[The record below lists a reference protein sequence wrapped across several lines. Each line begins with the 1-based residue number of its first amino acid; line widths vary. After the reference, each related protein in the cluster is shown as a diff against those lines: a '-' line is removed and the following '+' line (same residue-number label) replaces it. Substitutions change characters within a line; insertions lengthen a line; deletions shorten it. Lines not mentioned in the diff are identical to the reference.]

1 MAVEIPYTDRTSA
14 AGRNPWWW
22 VPSLYFAEGVP
33 YVVVMTV
40 AVIMFKRLGV
50 GNAQIALYTSW
61 LYLPYAIKPLW
72 SPLVQ
77 RIGTR
82 RSWVVVMQLLI
93 AAGLAC
99 AALAIPLDSFLRWSL
114 VALAAVAISSATH
127 DVAADGFYLLALSGH
142 QQAWFVGIRSTAYRA
157 AMIFGQG
164 LLVMLAGA
172 LETSTG
178 LPTVEVEVRAV
189 DQEPAHPTTDERPLD
204 FARAELNRL
213 ATEFNSIDFAASVYS
228 GMTVRAVPFLP
239 TTTPDETGPQRI
251 LVAGQSHELSFRGR
265 SAEEAQAIV
274 DAVGEWNGYVHNVFA
289 FGEPPPEEYDESAP
303 VPNDIPPIWLDVLE
317 AIIRDRFG
325 PTESQPVEN
334 THRVGDVAVV
344 MMRLAKPVPP
354 GEQQVVQFGRSSG
367 DASFQVVE
375 GERFVLTTENWN
387 QPFAAAVQVDA
398 KLDRHSQATFE
409 VRSGNLRFAWT
420 ATFFVIAAAF
430 VVFCAY
436 HFVALPRP
444 AADVAV
450 VADSTGERIT
460 GFFEPFVDFFRK
472 PGIIATLAFLLLYR
486 FPEAQLVKLA
496 TPFLLDTRDAGGLSL
511 TTGEVGFVYG
521 TVGVIML
528 TLGGIIGG
536 FVAARDGLRYWLW
549 PMALA
554 IHLPNLAFLFLAYV
568 QPENIAVI
576 TAAVGVEQ
584 FGYGFGFTAY
594 LLYCVYV
601 ARGKHETVHYALC
614 TGAMALGM
622 MIPGMWS
629 GWLEELIGYQHFFVW
644 IMLAMIPSLLA
655 VAFITVDPQFGKK
668 SGDEAPG

>member
-1 MAVEIPYTDRTSA
+1 MPADPSSPDRLSPPTR
-14 AGRNPWWW
+14 GPWWW

-50 GNAQIALYTSW
+50 GNKEIALYTSW

-77 RIGTR
+77 RLGTR
-82 RSWVVVMQLLI
+82 RSWIVVTQLFI

-99 AALAIPLDSFLRWSL
+99 TALSIPLDSFLRWSL

-127 DVAADGFYLLALSGH
+127 DVAADGFYLLALSSH

-172 LETSTG
+172 LESSTG
-178 LPTVEVEVRAV
+178 LPPVEVLVTAGNG
-189 DQEPAHPTTDERPLD
+189 EPAAIRFSPASDMP
-204 FARAELNRL
+204 AE
-213 ATEFNSIDFAASVYS
+213 ASK
-228 GMTVRAVPFLP
+228 
-239 TTTPDETGPQRI
+239 PQRI
-251 LVAGQSHELSFRGR
+251 EVAREEYPLSYRGR
-265 SAEEAQAIV
+265 PALETKELIERVRNWNV
-274 DAVGEWNGYVHNVFA
+274 DHKFY
-289 FGEPPPEEYDESAP
+289 EPPTTEDAKKESIGWLAP
-303 VPNDIPPIWLDVLE
+303 LE
-317 AIIRDRFG
+317 DLIRRLFG
-325 PTESQPVEN
+325 PRKPAAGKSTD
-334 THRVGDVAVV
+334 RAGDVAAV
-344 MMRLAKPVPP
+344 MMRLTNPVPR
-354 GEQQVVQFGRSSG
+354 GEQQIVQFGRQEG

-375 GERFVLTTENWN
+375 GERFVVTETNWLH
-387 QPFAAAVQVDA
+387 PFAAVVQVDA
-398 KLDRHSQATFE
+398 KLDGPSQATFA
-409 VRSGNLRFAWT
+409 VRAGNLRVAWT
-420 ATFFVIAAAF
+420 ATFFIVAAAF
-430 VVFCAY
+430 VAFCVF
-436 HFVALPRP
+436 HFVVLPRP
-444 AADVAV
+444 PADVVTAV
-450 VADSTGERIT
+450 ESSGNWLT
-460 GFFEPFVDFFRK
+460 GFLIPFVDFFRK
-472 PGIIATLAFLLLYR
+472 PRIIAVLAFLLLYR

-496 TPFLLDTRDAGGLSL
+496 TPFLLDTKETGGLAL

-521 TVGVIML
+521 TVGVVML
-528 TLGGIIGG
+528 TLGGLIGG
-536 FVAARDGLRYWLW
+536 FVAARDGLKSWLW
-549 PMALA
+549 PMALI

-568 QPENIAVI
+568 QPESLWVI

-614 TGAMALGM
+614 TGCMALGM

-655 VAFITVDPQFGKK
+655 VAFIPLDAEFGKK
-668 SGDEAPG
+668 TAHEEHAG

>member
-1 MAVEIPYTDRTSA
+1 MSA
-14 AGRNPWWW
+14 ATSSSVESPSTGRSPWWW

-99 AALAIPLDSFLRWSL
+99 AALSIPMESFLRWSL
-114 VALAAVAISSATH
+114 VALATVAISSATH
-127 DVAADGFYLLALSGH
+127 DVAADGFYLLALSSH
-142 QQAWFVGIRSTAYRA
+142 QQAWYVGIRSTAYRA

-172 LETSTG
+172 LESSTG
-178 LPTVEVEVRAV
+178 LPVIEVEVRAT
-189 DQEPAHPTTDERPLD
+189 DQELGELSLDTTSMIAVDESGSQHIAVVGD
-204 FARAELNRL
+204 
-213 ATEFNSIDFAASVYS
+213 IDV
-228 GMTVRAVPFLP
+228 
-239 TTTPDETGPQRI
+239 
-251 LVAGQSHELSFRGR
+251 LSFRGR
-265 SAEEAQAIV
+265 PASEADAFIGEVRAWNVEHGFYAAPEKAEPKIAAADGTTEPPSWRIALEDFLRRHFGRTDV
-274 DAVGEWNGYVHNVFA
+274 DAKVSTDRAGDV
-289 FGEPPPEEYDESAP
+289 
-303 VPNDIPPIWLDVLE
+303 VPIQLRL
-317 AIIRDRFG
+317 
-325 PTESQPVEN
+325 SQPVPA
-334 THRVGDVAVV
+334 GQ
-344 MMRLAKPVPP
+344 
-354 GEQQVVQFGRSSG
+354 QQVVQFGRSRG

-375 GERFVLTTENWN
+375 GERFVLTESNWDK
-387 QPFAAAVQVDA
+387 PFIAVVQVDA
-398 KLDRHSQATFE
+398 KLDRASQATFE
-409 VRSGNLRFAWT
+409 VRSGNLRFAWSV
-420 ATFFVIAAAF
+420 TFGVIAAAF
-430 VVFCAY
+430 VLFCIF
-436 HFVALPRP
+436 HFFALPRP

-450 VADSTGERIT
+450 AASSTGERLT
-460 GFFEPFVDFFRK
+460 GFIEPFIDFFRK
-472 PGIIATLAFLLLYR
+472 PRILAIIAFLLLYR

-496 TPFLLDTRDAGGLSL
+496 TPFLLDTREAGGLGL

-521 TVGVIML
+521 TVGVICL

-536 FVAARDGLRYWLW
+536 FVAARDGLKHWLW
-549 PMALA
+549 PMALV
-554 IHLPNLAFLFLAYV
+554 IHLPNLAFLFLAYA

-594 LLYCVYV
+594 LLYCVYI
-601 ARGKHETVHYALC
+601 ARGQHETVHYALC

-629 GWLEELIGYQHFFVW
+629 GWLQEIIGYQHFFAW

-655 VAFITVDPQFGKK
+655 VAFVHVDSQFGKK
-668 SGDEAPG
+668 SSDEPVAK

>member
-1 MAVEIPYTDRTSA
+1 MTVDTSYAERTSTT
-14 AGRNPWWW
+14 GRNPWWW

-127 DVAADGFYLLALSGH
+127 DVAADGFYLLALSSH

-164 LLVMLAGA
+164 LLVMLAGM
-172 LETSTG
+172 LESSTG
-178 LPTVEVEVRAV
+178 LPTLEVEVRATDREAGRV
-189 DQEPAHPTTDERPLD
+189 QFEPEALIAIGD
-204 FARAELNRL
+204 
-213 ATEFNSIDFAASVYS
+213 S
-228 GMTVRAVPFLP
+228 
-239 TTTPDETGPQRI
+239 GPQRI
-251 LVAGQSHELSFRGR
+251 ELAGEVDDISFRGR
-265 SAEEAQAIV
+265 PAAEAKSILVQVRNWNVEHGFYAGPERA
-274 DAVGEWNGYVHNVFA
+274 DANNAAAEGENR
-289 FGEPPPEEYDESAP
+289 PPGWRVA
-303 VPNDIPPIWLDVLE
+303 LE
-317 AIIRDRFG
+317 DFIRSRFG
-325 PTESQPVEN
+325 PRSTAKELAVD
-334 THRVGDVAVV
+334 RAGDVAPVI
-344 MMRLAKPVPP
+344 MRLTQPVPP
-354 GEQQVVQFGRSSG
+354 GEQQVVQFGRARG

-375 GERFVLTTENWN
+375 GERFVLTAENWN
-387 QPFAAAVQVDA
+387 RPFAAAVQVDP
-398 KLDRHSQATFE
+398 KLDHQSQATFE

-430 VVFCAY
+430 VLSCVY

-444 AADVAV
+444 AADVAFI
-450 VADSTGERIT
+450 AESTGERIT
-460 GFFEPFVDFFRK
+460 GFIEPFVDFFRK
-472 PGIIATLAFLLLYR
+472 PRILATLAFLLLYR

-496 TPFLLDTRDAGGLSL
+496 TPFLLDSREAGGLAL

-536 FVAARDGLRYWLW
+536 FVAARDGLKLWLW

-576 TAAVGVEQ
+576 TTAVGVEQ

-594 LLYCVYV
+594 LLYSVYV

-614 TGAMALGM
+614 TGCMALGM

-668 SGDEAPG
+668 SSDEATG

>member
-1 MAVEIPYTDRTSA
+1 MAADASLAELEPSQSRS
-14 AGRNPWWW
+14 PWWW
-22 VPSLYFAEGVP
+22 VPSLYFAQGVP

-82 RSWVVVMQLLI
+82 RSWVLVMQLFV

-99 AALAIPLDSFLRWSL
+99 AALSIPLQSFLLWSL
-114 VALAAVAISSATH
+114 VALAAVAICSATH
-127 DVAADGFYLLALSGH
+127 DVAADGFYLLALSSH

-164 LLVMLAGA
+164 LLVMLAGV
-172 LETSTG
+172 LESTTG
-178 LPTVEVEVRAV
+178 LPVVEVEVRAV
-189 DQEPAHPTTDERPLD
+189 DRDTSQLEFDAAAHHAMEGI
-204 FARAELNRL
+204 NR
-213 ATEFNSIDFAASVYS
+213 SQQIKVVGKD
-228 GMTVRAVPFLP
+228 
-239 TTTPDETGPQRI
+239 
-251 LVAGQSHELSFRGR
+251 HEISTHGR
-265 SAEEAQAIV
+265 SAAETKAFVEQIRAWNAQHGFYPEAEKPTSQARDD
-274 DAVGEWNGYVHNVFA
+274 DAATQPSWRVA
-289 FGEPPPEEYDESAP
+289 
-303 VPNDIPPIWLDVLE
+303 LE
-317 AIIRDRFG
+317 DFLRSRFG
-325 PTESQPVEN
+325 PNQAAVGQTSD
-334 THRVGDVAVV
+334 RAGDVAAVT
-344 MMRLAKPVPP
+344 MRLTQPVPA
-354 GEQQVVQFGRSSG
+354 GEQQVLQFGRAQG

-375 GERFVLTTENWN
+375 GERFVLTDANWDK
-387 QPFAAAVQVDA
+387 PFVAVVQVDP
-398 KLDRHSQATFE
+398 KLDRESKATFE
-409 VRSGNLRFAWT
+409 VRSGNLRLAWSVTFA
-420 ATFFVIAAAF
+420 VIAAAF
-430 VVFCAY
+430 VLFCLY
-436 HFVALPRP
+436 HCFTLPKPP
-444 AADVAV
+444 ADAAV
-450 VADSTGERIT
+450 TAASTGERLI
-460 GFFEPFVDFFRK
+460 GFIAPFVEFFRK
-472 PGIIATLAFLLLYR
+472 PGIFATLAFLLLYR

-496 TPFLLDTRDAGGLSL
+496 TPFLLDTREAGGLGL

-536 FVAARDGLRYWLW
+536 FVAARDGLRRWLW

-568 QPENIAVI
+568 QPENTAVI

-601 ARGKHETVHYALC
+601 ARGQYETVHYALC
-614 TGAMALGM
+614 TGFMALGM

-655 VAFITVDPQFGKK
+655 VALIRVDPQFGKK
-668 SGDEAPG
+668 AEA

>member
-1 MAVEIPYTDRTSA
+1 MAADTSTA
-14 AGRNPWWW
+14 EHLPSTGRSPWWW

-50 GNAQIALYTSW
+50 GNAEIALYTSW

-99 AALAIPLDSFLRWSL
+99 AALAIPMESFLRWSL

-127 DVAADGFYLLALSGH
+127 DVAADGFYLLALSSH

-164 LLVMLAGA
+164 LLVMLAGS
-172 LETSTG
+172 LESSTG
-178 LPTVEVEVRAV
+178 LPVVEVEVRAV
-189 DQEPAHPTTDERPLD
+189 DREAGPLQFDPAQFETARGTEPQPIEVVGKSD
-204 FARAELNRL
+204 
-213 ATEFNSIDFAASVYS
+213 
-228 GMTVRAVPFLP
+228 
-239 TTTPDETGPQRI
+239 
-251 LVAGQSHELSFRGR
+251 ELSFHGRPTSNVKAFIDQVRQWNVENGFYGAPEQLDPTATAEDVNEPSWRVDLEKFLRRHFGR
-265 SAEEAQAIV
+265 SK
-274 DAVGEWNGYVHNVFA
+274 
-289 FGEPPPEEYDESAP
+289 ESSEVA
-303 VPNDIPPIWLDVLE
+303 
-317 AIIRDRFG
+317 ADRA
-325 PTESQPVEN
+325 
-334 THRVGDVAVV
+334 GDVAPVF
-344 MMRLAKPVPP
+344 MQLTQPVPA
-354 GEQQVVQFGRSSG
+354 GEQQIVQFGRSHG

-375 GERFVLTTENWN
+375 GERFVLTDANWTK
-387 QPFAAAVQVDA
+387 PFVAVVQVDA
-398 KLDRHSQATFE
+398 KLNRASQATFE
-409 VRSGNLRFAWT
+409 VRSGNLRFAWSV
-420 ATFFVIAAAF
+420 TFAVIAVAF
-430 VVFCAY
+430 VLFCIF
-436 HFVALPRP
+436 HFFALPRP
-444 AADVAV
+444 AADVAAV
-450 VADSTGERIT
+450 TTSTSERIT
-460 GFFEPFVDFFRK
+460 GFIEPFIDFFRK
-472 PGIIATLAFLLLYR
+472 PRILAILAFLLLYR

-496 TPFLLDTRDAGGLSL
+496 TPFLLDTREAGGLGL

-521 TVGVIML
+521 TVGVICL

-536 FVAARDGLRYWLW
+536 FVAARDGLKRWLW
-549 PMALA
+549 PMALI
-554 IHLPNLAFLFLAYV
+554 IHLPNLAFLFLAYM
-568 QPENIAVI
+568 QPESIAVI

-601 ARGKHETVHYALC
+601 ARGQHETVHYALC

-629 GWLEELIGYQHFFVW
+629 GWLQEIIGYQHFFVW

-655 VAFITVDPQFGKK
+655 VAFVRVDPQFGKK
-668 SGDEAPG
+668 SAEEKAGA